1 MKKTLMKDFLMK
13 KILIK
18 KIKKD
23 LIFFFL
29 YIKMT
34 NNYYQKHKEQLRK
47 EARER
52 YQNLSKEEKDKKQK
66 SLEID
71 IKIFLKRRGKR
82 KKASVSS

>member
-34 NNYYQKHKEQLRK
+34 NNYYQEHKEQLRK

>member
-23 LIFFFL
+23 SIFFFL